1 MTLYCDRIFWMSII
15 GTLIVLFVLCPVH
28 CLCDNMV
35 REFVNL
41 MVIIAVSLILNFSI
55 SKKIMGHCSELF
67 WIILWALSYPSYY
80 YQLCGNGTY
89 FR

>member
-28 CLCDNMV
+28 CLCDNMA

-67 WIILWALSYPSYY
+67 
-80 YQLCGNGTY
+80 G
-89 FR
+89 

>member
-55 SKKIMGHCSELF
+55 SKKIMGHCSELLDNSMG
-67 WIILWALSYPSYY
+67 IILSIILLSVMW
-80 YQLCGNGTY
+80 
-89 FR
+89 